1 MVVLPACLPVIV
13 TVVPLTDAVAM
24 VLDADDTLNVPWAP
38 LTVNVPVLGYVI
50 EPLVALRLIGFVAF
64 LVYNVYVALDA
75 L

>member
-1 MVVLPACLPVIV
+1 M
-13 TVVPLTDAVAM
+13 PLTDAVATD
-24 VLDADDTLNVPWAP
+24 VVPDVTETVPWAP

-50 EPLVALRLIGFVAF
+50 EPLVALRLIGFAAF

>member
-38 LTVNVPVLGYVI
+38 LTVNVPV
-50 EPLVALRLIGFVAF
+50 PL
-64 LVYNVYVALDA
+64 
-75 L
+75 